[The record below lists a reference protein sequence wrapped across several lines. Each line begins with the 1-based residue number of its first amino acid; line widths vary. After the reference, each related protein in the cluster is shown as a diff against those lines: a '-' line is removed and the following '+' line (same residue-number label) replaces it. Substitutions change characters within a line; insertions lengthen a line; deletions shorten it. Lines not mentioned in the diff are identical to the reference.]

1 MSFLFVVLHFFDV
14 HAASETV
21 DADSMFLK
29 KNAINTVE
37 IIEQTLR
44 NNKREDNSI
53 FYYLSANESPL
64 DSLMINPKE
73 VMIALEAI
81 VNNNPE
87 VLESKEWRHGVKY
100 LFFLNRL
107 GWTNSDILF
116 YSMGQKSIEY
126 KRSYFEKAFGWAKI
140 HENLLTRSRIYEYL
154 KLSKEI
160 NSYWNDD
167 VNIYTEVVDSLI
179 TELFNL
185 QINQIP
191 DGE

>member
-1 MSFLFVVLHFFDV
+1 
-14 HAASETV
+14 
-21 DADSMFLK
+21 
-29 KNAINTVE
+29 
-37 IIEQTLR
+37 
-44 NNKREDNSI
+44 
-53 FYYLSANESPL
+53 
-64 DSLMINPKE
+64 MINPKE

-87 VLESKEWRHGVKY
+87 ILESKEWRCGVGY

-140 HENLLTRSRIYEYL
+140 HEKLLTRSRIYEYL